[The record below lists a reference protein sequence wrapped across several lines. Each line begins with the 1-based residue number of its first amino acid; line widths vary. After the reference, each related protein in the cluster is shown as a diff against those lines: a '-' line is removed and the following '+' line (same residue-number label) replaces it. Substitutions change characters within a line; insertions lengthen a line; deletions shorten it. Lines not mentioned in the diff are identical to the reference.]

1 MDNYIEL
8 GGVNIESFVD
18 YTKFIKVTAKIQR
31 KTEEN
36 KFLEMTFKP
45 ELLGE
50 ERLLSIHIKEYVDRI
65 LSIRKNELFNEVL
78 TKVKE
83 LKKGIKND

>member
-8 GGVNIESFVD
+8 GGVSIESFVD
-18 YTKFIKVTAKIQR
+18 HMEFIKVRAKIQR

-36 KFLEMTFKP
+36 KFLVMTFKP

-50 ERLLSIHIKEYVDRI
+50 EHLLSIHIKEYVDRI

-83 LKKGIKND
+83 LKRE